1 MSSATVRRRI
11 ESKMI
16 ERGDEFLGTSRNEIR
31 RVRRQLDIWSALNV
45 ESRLVA
51 NNPRDAHEPAP
62 DQILGA
68 GSRRHKSARNK
79 CLIKPH
85 HENAMI

>member
-1 MSSATVRRRI
+1 
-11 ESKMI
+11 MI
-16 ERGDEFLGTSRNEIR
+16 ERGDEFLGASRNEAR
-31 RVRRQLDIWSALNV
+31 RVGRQFDIWSALNV

-68 GSRRHKSARNK
+68 SARRHEAARHK
-79 CLIKPH
+79 RLIKPH
-85 HENAMI
+85 HDYAMI